1 MPKLKTHRGAAK
13 RFRPTGRGKF
23 RRAQSKLRHLLTGKP
38 RKRKRKLRGT
48 TLVSEADSAQ
58 MKRLLPYWKKA

>member
-13 RFRPTGRGKF
+13 RFRPTARGKF